1 MDFWNK
7 PRTWLIVGA
16 VLVALLLF
24 QQLWHWV
31 VERTE
36 VQPNQFL
43 VRVHLWGQNLDPD
56 EIIAQDTDHK
66 GVMLDVL
73 PEGRHF
79 LNPLIWS
86 SEIHQA
92 RVVPPGKCLVQTR
105 KYGKKIPPER
115 LAHGEF
121 LAVPGERGIVPEV
134 LLPGKYYI
142 NPYAYDVAEQDAL
155 EIHHFQVGVRTL
167 LWGKDP
173 RELKGAKRSVYVVP
187 EGYRG
192 VQEKP
197 MPPGTYYFNP
207 YVEKI
212 VAIDTRSH
220 RVEFKDIRF
229 PSLDGFHLN
238 PHVLVVYRVLPEK
251 APELLVTLSTDARL
265 HQADTT
271 EKELQDNEILQK
283 VILPLI
289 RGYGRIEGS
298 KYNVRDFI
306 SQGVGPRQAKAVNP
320 RERLQHELMDK
331 VTPICKDLGIAI
343 EAITLADMDTSGKD
357 LKELAE
363 KISEREVA
371 RVKRE
376 KFQQQIEQYKT
387 EQAQKAAEAL
397 KDQKE
402 KVVEA
407 ETKRKVE
414 MTNAQKMKEV
424 EEKKLEQELK
434 AAQVRLEAARDRV
447 KATLSKGKAEAAVI
461 NAQNEAEVSGLR
473 TAVQGFP
480 SADSFAQY
488 QVIARLA
495 PALTEIFTSD
505 NSDFARLFASY
516 LCRTQNAAG
525 GQTRQQ
531 RATRR
536 RQETR
541 RQVR

>member
-1 MDFWNK
+1 MEFWNK
-7 PRTWLIVGA
+7 PRTWLVIG
-16 VLVALLLF
+16 VLAAALLLL
-24 QQLWHWV
+24 QQFWHWEI
-31 VERTE
+31 ERQE
-36 VQPNQFL
+36 VPPNHFL
-43 VRVHLWGQNLDPD
+43 VRVHLWGQDLDPD
-56 EIIAQDTDHK
+56 EIIALDNDHK

-79 LNPLIWS
+79 LNPAIWS
-86 SEIHQA
+86 YEVHQA
-92 RVVPPGKCLVQTR
+92 RIVPTGKCLVQTR

-115 LAHGEF
+115 LARGEF
-121 LAVPGERGIVPEV
+121 LAGPDERGIVPEV

-142 NPYAYDVAEQDAL
+142 NPYAYDMAEQGAL
-155 EIHHFQVGVRTL
+155 EIHHYQVGVRTL
-167 LWGKDP
+167 LWGKDS
-173 RELKGAKRSVYVVP
+173 RELKGANRSVYVVS

-197 MPPGTYYFNP
+197 VPPGTYYFNP
-207 YVEKI
+207 YVERI
-212 VAIDTRSH
+212 VPIDTRSH

-251 APELLVTLSTDARL
+251 APELFVMLSTDAKL
-265 HQADTT
+265 HQADST
-271 EKELQDNEILQK
+271 EKEQQENEILQK

-298 KYNVRDFI
+298 KYYARDFI
-306 SQGVGPRQAKAVNP
+306 SQVSGPRQAKAVNP

-331 VTPICKDLGIAI
+331 VTPICKELGIAI
-343 EAITLADMDTSGKD
+343 EAITLGELDRSSDELKD
-357 LKELAE
+357 LRKI
-363 KISEREVA
+363 ISEREVT
-371 RVKRE
+371 RVTRE

-387 EQAQKAAEAL
+387 EQAQMAAEAL
-397 KDQKE
+397 IEQKG

-407 ETKRKVE
+407 QTKRKVE
-414 MTNAQKMKEV
+414 VTNAQKMTEV

-447 KATLSKGKAEAAVI
+447 KATLSKGKADAAVI

-480 SADSFAQY
+480 SADSFASY
-488 QVIARLA
+488 QVISRIA
-495 PALTEIFTSD
+495 PALTEIFASD

-516 LCRTQNAAG
+516 LAPGPKMPLAG
-525 GQTRQQ
+525 KPANGEQP
-531 RATRR
+531 A
-536 RQETR
+536 
-541 RQVR
+541 VAKKPGDK

>member
-1 MDFWNK
+1 MEFWNK
-7 PRTWLIVGA
+7 PRTWLVFGVIVAA
-16 VLVALLLF
+16 VLLL
-24 QQLWHWV
+24 QQLWHWE
-31 VERTE
+31 VERQE
-36 VQPNQFL
+36 VPPNQLL
-43 VRVHLWGQNLDPD
+43 VRVHLWGENLDPD
-56 EIIAQDTDHK
+56 EIIALDSDHK

-86 SEIHQA
+86 SEIHPA
-92 RVVPPGKCLVQTR
+92 RIVPPGKCLVLTR
-105 KYGKKIPPER
+105 KYGKKISPER
-115 LAHGEF
+115 LARGEF
-121 LAVPGERGIVPEV
+121 LAGPDERGIVPEV
-134 LLPGKYYI
+134 KLPGKHYI
-142 NPYAYDVAEQDAL
+142 NPYAYDVTEQDAL
-155 EIHHFQVGVRTL
+155 EIHHYQVGVRTL
-167 LWGKDP
+167 LWGKDA
-173 RELKGAKRSVYVVP
+173 RDLKGASRSAYVVP

-197 MPPGTYYFNP
+197 VPPGTYYLNP
-207 YVEKI
+207 YREKI
-212 VAIDTRSH
+212 VPVDTRSH

-251 APELLVTLSTDARL
+251 APELLVMLSTEAQL
-265 HQADTT
+265 HQADST
-271 EKELQDNEILQK
+271 EKEQQDNEILQK

-298 KYNVRDFI
+298 KYNARDFI
-306 SQGVGPRQAKAVNP
+306 SQVNSPRQAKAVNP

-343 EAITLADMDTSGKD
+343 EAITLADMDTSNEE
-357 LKELAE
+357 LKKLAAV
-363 KISEREVA
+363 ISQREVT
-371 RVKRE
+371 RVTRE

-397 KDQKE
+397 KEQKE
-402 KVVEA
+402 KTVEA

-414 MTNAQKMKEV
+414 VTNAQKMKEV

-488 QVIARLA
+488 QIIARIA

-505 NSDFARLFASY
+505 NSDLARLFASY
-516 LCRTQNAAG
+516 LAPG
-525 GQTRQQ
+525 PKMP
-531 RATRR
+531 RASKPVNGE
-536 RQETR
+536 QPAVAEKPGDK
-541 RQVR
+541 

>member
-1 MDFWNK
+1 MEFWNK
-7 PRTWLIVGA
+7 PRTWLIVGVVVA
-16 VLVALLLF
+16 VLLLL
-24 QQLWHWV
+24 QQFWHWE

-36 VQPNQFL
+36 VPPNHFL
-43 VRVHLWGQNLDPD
+43 VRVHLWGKDLEPD
-56 EIIAQDTDHK
+56 EIIALDDDHK
-66 GVMLDVL
+66 GVMHDIL

-79 LNPLIWS
+79 LNPVIWS
-86 SEIHQA
+86 YEIHQA
-92 RVVPPGKCLVQTR
+92 RIVPPGKCLVQTR
-105 KYGKKIPPER
+105 KYGKQIPPER
-115 LAHGEF
+115 MARGEF
-121 LAVPGERGIVPEV
+121 LAGPDERGIVPEV

-142 NPYAYDVAEQDAL
+142 NPHAYDVTEQDAL
-155 EIHHFQVGVRTL
+155 EIHHYQVGVHTL

-173 RELKGAKRSVYVVP
+173 RELKEPRRSVYVVP

-192 VQEKP
+192 VQVKP
-197 MPPGTYYFNP
+197 VPPGTYYYNP

-212 VAIDTRSH
+212 TPIDTRSH

-251 APELLVTLSTDARL
+251 APELFVTLSTDAKL
-265 HQADTT
+265 HQADST
-271 EKELQDNEILQK
+271 EKEQQENEILQK

-298 KYNVRDFI
+298 KYYARDFI
-306 SQGVGPRQAKAVNP
+306 SQVSGPRQAKAVNA

-343 EAITLADMDTSGKD
+343 EAITLADMDTSNE
-357 LKELAE
+357 ELTKLAGV
-363 KISEREVA
+363 ISKREMT
-371 RVKRE
+371 RVTRE

-387 EQAQKAAEAL
+387 EQAQKAADALEA
-397 KDQKE
+397 QNE
-402 KVVEA
+402 KTVQA
-407 ETKRKVE
+407 GTRRKVE

-447 KATLSKGKAEAAVI
+447 KATLSKGKAQAAVI

-480 SADSFAQY
+480 SADIFAQY
-488 QVIARLA
+488 QVIARIA
-495 PALTEIFTSD
+495 PALAEIFASD
-505 NSDFARLFASY
+505 DSEFARLFAMY
-516 LCRTQNAAG
+516 LAPGPMKPLASKPANGEQSAVANKAG
-525 GQTRQQ
+525 QK
-531 RATRR
+531 
-536 RQETR
+536 
-541 RQVR
+541 